1 MKKEEDSD
9 FNYLEQ
15 VDNLWYNVQKKVE
28 EKLFESCKIM
38 REELN
43 QIQSRHRQFYR
54 VQLVVKSLDKFQPS
68 YLLKEEKKKDKKQ
81 KKGF

>member
-1 MKKEEDSD
+1 
-9 FNYLEQ
+9 
-15 VDNLWYNVQKKVE
+15 
-28 EKLFESCKIM
+28 M

-68 YLLKEEKKKDKKQ
+68 FLLKEEKKKDKKK